1 MKQPTWRPAPNLI
14 KVNIE
19 ADWREHRSSTSVR
32 GVRAGEILQ
41 PRGGLYFRAVMADGN
56 PIPTGYEVQW
66 RITNTGVVAMAKGAG
81 RGGFECENM
90 SQGRWETL
98 LYRGVHMSEA
108 FIIRRSDNVLVAT
121 SDHFYVVIE

>member
-1 MKQPTWRPAPNLI
+1 M
-14 KVNIE
+14 
-19 ADWREHRSSTSVR
+19 
-32 GVRAGEILQ
+32 
-41 PRGGLYFRAVMADGN
+41 
-56 PIPTGYEVQW
+56 
-66 RITNTGVVAMAKGAG
+66 VAMAKGAG

-108 FIIRRSDNVLVAT
+108 FIIRRSDNLLVAT